1 MKGRDLRDAGI
12 ARVSIGR
19 EDWIAKARNLA
30 VSIAKRSGQVTINDV
45 RRFIDMPD
53 DFHPNTWGAVLRGDT
68 FEPECKGL
76 LDEYLRGK
84 KQLWGLVHDITHIV
98 TGKQIGRAHV

>member
-19 EDWIAKARNLA
+19 EDWIAKARSLA

-45 RRFIDMPD
+45 RRFIDLPD
-53 DFHPNTWGAVLRGDT
+53 DFPPSTWGAVLRGDIFKPIGYT
-68 FEPECKGL
+68 QAAHPSAHARVIRIYKLKG
-76 LDEYLRGK
+76 
-84 KQLWGLVHDITHIV
+84 QS
-98 TGKQIGRAHV
+98 

>member
-45 RRFIDMPD
+45 RRFIDLPD

-68 FEPECKGL
+68 FQPVGFC
-76 LDEYLRGK
+76 
-84 KQLWGLVHDITHIV
+84 QATHPS
-98 TGKQIGRAHV
+98 AHARVIRIYKLKEQA